1 MGETGSARHGSANA
15 AIILI
20 GVGVIFLILNLWP
33 NFHPWALLEHY
44 WPVLLIVLGLGK
56 LLDSY
61 AGREYPGM
69 SAGWDSIATVIVL
82 LAIVGFA
89 ASMAHWGQ
97 NRGRNSTSGRDTNI
111 HESQSVDL
119 QSAQSVT
126 ANIQMPSGTL
136 ELNGGSSR
144 LLDANFSH
152 SDSREKPNVAYTVAN
167 GHGQLDVSQ
176 NNEGPDFGRNE
187 NDWKL
192 NFGTATPLDLS
203 LHMGA
208 GQSDM
213 KLAGLNV
220 TNLNVQIGAGEM
232 NLDLTGDRKTSLQVD
247 IHGGVGAAKIRL
259 PKDVGVRVHA
269 SGGIGSVE
277 THGLRR
283 DGDAYVND
291 AYGKTASTIT
301 INIQGGIG
309 DIRLDQEP

>member
-1 MGETGSARHGSANA
+1 MGETGNSRHGSANA

-33 NFHPWALLEHY
+33 NFHPWAFLEHY

-56 LLDSY
+56 LLNSY
-61 AGREYPGM
+61 AGREHPAM
-69 SAGWDSIATVIVL
+69 AASWDFIATVIVL

-89 ASMAHWGQ
+89 ASMAHWGR
-97 NRGRNSTSGRDTNI
+97 NRGIGGNGGRDNNI
-111 HESQSVDL
+111 HETQSVDL
-119 QSAQSVT
+119 QGARTVT
-126 ANIQMPSGTL
+126 ANIQMPAGTL
-136 ELNGGSSR
+136 ELSGGSSQ

-152 SDSREKPNVAYTVAN
+152 SDSREKPKVAYTVAN

-176 NNEGPDFGRNE
+176 NDDGPDFGHSE
-187 NDWKL
+187 NDWIMH
-192 NFGTATPLDLS
+192 FGSAAPLDLS

-220 TNLNVQIGAGEM
+220 TNLDIHIGAGEM
-232 NLDLTGDRKTSLQVD
+232 NLDLTGDRKANLQAE
-247 IHGGVGAAKIRL
+247 IHGGVGSAKIRL

-269 SGGIGSVE
+269 SGGIGSIE

-301 INIQGGIG
+301 MNIQGGIG
-309 DIRLDQEP
+309 EIRLEQEP